1 MDVGPQLAFALLALV
16 LVDYFGNLAV
26 LLLIVVALLRLVL
39 LLALGIA
46 LLIVLFLRARHSSPL
61 CVARSGAR

>member
-39 LLALGIA
+39 LLA
-46 LLIVLFLRARHSSPL
+46 SE
-61 CVARSGAR
+61 